1 VPILLL
7 DEEKKKEGR
16 KEGRR
21 EGRRE
26 GGKEEG
32 WMKTVIWKSAMTEGD

>member
-1 VPILLL
+1 MMN
-7 DEEKKKEGR
+7 
-16 KEGRR
+16 

-32 WMKTVIWKSAMTEGD
+32 KEKGRELYKTFVSIYLLNV